1 MSKIFSIS
9 RNITS
14 SKLFNNGITIT
25 ILLAGVLVGI
35 ETYELM
41 VAKYYE
47 LFEILN
53 LVILIIFCFEVI
65 VKIFQEGKQPWKY
78 FTDGW
83 NIFDFIIV
91 TSLLLPFGGSSLAV
105 LRLLRLLR
113 VLKLVKALPKLQLLV
128 TALLRSIPSMGYVTL
143 LLFLMFYIYAVVG
156 VTFFSDNDP
165 IHFKNLQLTMLSLFR
180 VVTLEDWTD
189 IMYINMYGCDQY
201 GYSDMSELCMT
212 PIAFP
217 IGASLFFVSFVLL
230 GTMIILNLFIGVI
243 MTGMEEA
250 KQSLSNNDS

>member
-9 RNITS
+9 RNIAS

-78 FTDGW
+78 FTCRYHATLQNHHNGHIDR
-83 NIFDFIIV
+83 IKKRRI
-91 TSLLLPFGGSSLAV
+91 GSNP
-105 LRLLRLLR
+105 
-113 VLKLVKALPKLQLLV
+113 KAQC
-128 TALLRSIPSMGYVTL
+128 LRSL
-143 LLFLMFYIYAVVG
+143 
-156 VTFFSDNDP
+156 
-165 IHFKNLQLTMLSLFR
+165 
-180 VVTLEDWTD
+180 
-189 IMYINMYGCDQY
+189 
-201 GYSDMSELCMT
+201 
-212 PIAFP
+212 
-217 IGASLFFVSFVLL
+217 
-230 GTMIILNLFIGVI
+230 
-243 MTGMEEA
+243 
-250 KQSLSNNDS
+250 